1 MKKLLILI
9 TMPIIFVQA
18 QNELPVKTFFGFQAG
33 MNHSNFDPD
42 DGAGN
47 YSGLGFQIGLGM
59 GIEFSPVFGI
69 QMTPMFKKTAFDRT
83 VLNIE
88 MGADYSNFYL
98 PIAFQL
104 KAGILP
110 VVPYIGL
117 GFAGNFQLDGTAY
130 IGSIKNSID
139 ELESDFLFLFSFGTD
154 FKLPKAKITPEIS
167 FNYNLT
173 ANDPDTQNRTEGNYD
188 FHFSLG
194 IFYTP

>member
-1 MKKLLILI
+1 MKKLLIL
-9 TMPIIFVQA
+9 TLLPIVCIFA
-18 QNELPVKTFFGFQAG
+18 QNELPVKTFFGLQTG
-33 MNHSNFDPD
+33 INHSNFDPD

-69 QMTPMFKKTAFDRT
+69 QMTPTYKKTAFDRT

-88 MGADYSNFYL
+88 MGADYNNFYL
-98 PIAFQL
+98 PIVFQL
-104 KAGILP
+104 KAGMLP
-110 VVPYIGL
+110 VAPYLGL
-117 GFAGNFQLDGTAY
+117 GFAGNFQLGGTAY

-139 ELESDFLFLFSFGTD
+139 DLENDFLFLFSFGTD
-154 FKLPKAKITPEIS
+154 IKLTKAKITPEFT

-173 ANDPDTQNRTEGNYD
+173 ADDPDTQNRSESNYD